1 MGHDV
6 FISHSTVDA
15 VAAQLIRVACED
27 AGLGCWIAPRDITPG
42 AVWADA
48 ITRAIVEATVVLL
61 VHSASAD
68 ASSMVLRE
76 IDVAANAH
84 KPVLPVRIDA
94 TEPRQG
100 MRFYLGNTHW
110 FDAPLPLAPH
120 LPQIVEALRA
130 LLQPARAG
138 SETGIGAD
146 VLAGFAKRPT
156 VAVLPFRAQTI
167 DDEAFGDGLAEELI
181 NAISGWRNFP
191 VIARNSSFAYR
202 GRTMDA
208 RVIGRELGA
217 RYLVGGN
224 LRRRGDQ
231 MRVTL
236 DLVDVETAETLIV
249 QSFDFATDAALSGH
263 DQMVRALAGVLAPEL
278 LQQELA
284 RAVQRTAQEE
294 GAYELYVRGYWYYRH
309 FTRESVQTAETLY
322 KAALE
327 KEPNYARALATLSMC
342 RNYVAISRWVAD
354 TDAAYHEA
362 LDYARRAVAADRR
375 DPTTHFVLGVAYLNS
390 RRLPE
395 GIVSLGEAIR
405 LNPSYAHA
413 LANLGHAYN
422 FLNRPDDAVPLIELG
437 MRLNPHD
444 PLRFMWLP
452 NLAASHYL
460 ARRYLQCLEICHQAL
475 DLKPDYPHAVRY
487 IVAALGQLGRYDQAA
502 AMLPLL
508 RGIDGDYGRLDALC
522 RRLFVPKAADH
533 LMDGFRRAG
542 FT

>member
-6 FISHSTVDA
+6 FISHST
-15 VAAQLIRVACED
+15 L
-27 AGLGCWIAPRDITPG
+27 
-42 AVWADA
+42 VWADA
-48 ITRAIVEATVVLL
+48 ITQAIQAASTVLL
-61 VHSASAD
+61 VHSAAAE
-68 ASSMVLRE
+68 ASPMVLRE
-76 IDVAANAH
+76 IDVAANAQ
-84 KPVLPVRIDA
+84 KPILPVRIDGTA
-94 TEPRQG
+94 PRQG

-110 FDAPLPLAPH
+110 FEAPPPLAPH
-120 LPQIVEALRA
+120 LPQLIETLQA
-130 LLQPARAG
+130 LLQPVAPDGVGAGLLAR
-138 SETGIGAD
+138 
-146 VLAGFAKRPT
+146 FATRPT
-156 VAVLPFRAQTI
+156 VAVLPFRVEKP
-167 DDEAFGDGLAEELI
+167 DDEVFADGLADELI
-181 NAISGWRNFP
+181 TAISAWRNFP

-202 GRTMDA
+202 GRTLDA

-217 RYLVGGN
+217 RYLVGGT
-224 LRRRGDQ
+224 LRRRADQ

-249 QSFDFATDAALSGH
+249 ENFDFAADAALAGH

-278 LQQELA
+278 LQVELA
-284 RAVQRTAQEE
+284 RAVQRSAEEE
-294 GAYELYVRGYWYYRH
+294 GAYELYVRGYWHYRH
-309 FTRESVQTAETLY
+309 FTRESVQTAERLY

-327 KEPNYARALATLSMC
+327 LEPNYARALANLSMC
-342 RNYVAISRWVAD
+342 RNYVAISRWVPD
-354 TDAAYHEA
+354 TDAAYQEA

-390 RRLPE
+390 RRLQQ

-422 FLNRPDDAVPLIELG
+422 YLNRPEDAVPLIELG

-444 PLRFMWLP
+444 PLHFMWLP

-460 ARRYLQCLEICHQAL
+460 ARRYRRCLELCHQSL
-475 DLKPDYPHAVRY
+475 DLKADYPHAVRY
-487 IVAALGQLGRYDQAA
+487 MVAALGQLGHRDQAEA
-502 AMLPLL
+502 LLPVL